1 MATARAPGYEAHDK
15 LPALIRDRDAPHEWR
30 LELARPRATFAARH
44 RTSGARLDA
53 FAKRALDLL
62 GATALLLVL
71 APLLAVVALLVKLDS
86 PGPVLFRQERV
97 GRGGR
102 PFVCLKLR
110 SMRQGADQQVHA
122 AYVAERIRQG
132 LPLLKLQADP
142 RITRTGRLLR
152 ATSIDELPQLWNVLR
167 GEMSL
172 VGPRPALAYE
182 VELYDAAQRQRL
194 LVQPGITGLAQIASR
209 GEGTLAEYVGHDLE
223 YVRRRT
229 FWLDLKILLMTLP
242 AVLKGHGA
250 A

>member
-1 MATARAPGYEAHDK
+1 MATARVPGYEAPDEP
-15 LPALIRDRDAPHEWR
+15 PAVAPEADAPHDWHEEFAEQRAEFARQHATAGWR
-30 LELARPRATFAARH
+30 LD
-44 RTSGARLDA
+44 G
-53 FAKRALDLL
+53 FAKRTLDWL
-62 GATALLLVL
+62 GSAALLLVL
-71 APLLAVVALLVKLDS
+71 APLFAVVAVLIKLDS

-102 PFVCLKLR
+102 PFVCLKFR
-110 SMRQGADQQVHA
+110 SMRVDADQKVHA

-132 LPLLKLQADP
+132 LPLLKLKADP
-142 RITRTGRLLR
+142 RITRIGGFLR

-182 VELYDAAQRQRL
+182 VELYDAAQRRRL
-194 LVQPGITGLAQIASR
+194 LVKPGVTGLAQVYSR
-209 GEGTLAEYVGHDLE
+209 GKGTLSEYVGHDLE
-223 YVRRRT
+223 YVARRN
-229 FWLDLKILLMTLP
+229 FWLDVKILLITLP